1 MFACFFFL
9 IPNYIFHASLKYKNI
24 YISFVNKDIFGE
36 IAEKIQKNFS
46 IIINEKYSP
55 YFRYSIL
62 APNAIPQGFVDGK
75 VVSEKVLLALQL
87 DPAEYRLG
95 NTKVFFKAGVVG
107 NLENMRDERL
117 STIISTF
124 QAHVRAY
131 LIRKDYKK
139 LCDQRY
145 AYFNWT

>member
-1 MFACFFFL
+1 M
-9 IPNYIFHASLKYKNI
+9 IK
-24 YISFVNKDIFGE
+24 FVSDLSMVVFWC
-36 IAEKIQKNFS
+36 S
-46 IIINEKYSP
+46 
-55 YFRYSIL
+55 
-62 APNAIPQGFVDGK
+62 AIPQGFVDGK

-124 QAHVRAY
+124 
-131 LIRKDYKK
+131 L
-139 LCDQRY
+139 
-145 AYFNWT
+145 

>member
-1 MFACFFFL
+1 MWK
-9 IPNYIFHASLKYKNI
+9 NY
-24 YISFVNKDIFGE
+24 
-36 IAEKIQKNFS
+36 S
-46 IIINEKYSP
+46 IIMNEKYSP

-117 STIISTF
+117 SSIISTF

-131 LIRKDYKK
+131 LIRKNYKK